1 MSSSS
6 PALPDGKRSSDTVH
20 NTDTEGSPAGT
31 PSQQPPPPP
40 DPPMRSPR
48 GTGPR
53 RHATHNDCV
62 ILRNSLRFR
71 HEHPHSFGDS
81 DSSTYG
87 DGSGSNDMEVM
98 DLRPSSHQTVRHME
112 NSSLVSVSSHISL
125 DSELASGLFQV
136 ASGTSG
142 HGGSGLGLSLSS
154 EGEDAPLGDDLPQH
168 WQTASER
175 TTTSMMN
182 DNLFGESEQSYRT
195 LMSTL
200 MHSIHSNNNGE
211 DNCST
216 NTGRSGAPDS
226 SSSGGSTSGS
236 DASCNSHGR
245 SKVWDHME
253 SSSKSTTSESSKSSP
268 SLRDRRRLRRKVY
281 VRRCAKAMVGIV
293 ALAALS
299 GSVIYFSVEENRESM
314 SGFFPDNDWLDKWF
328 GNDNNSKEQQEQ
340 KDYQLRL
347 RYRKLP
353 QGGNVVEMVST
364 PQEYQ
369 GNDNYDMVISPQERT
384 RRLRAQRIRTQ
395 EQLVREQQELRA
407 EREYAARRRTTNNGV
422 PQYHRFDDERWNNN
436 QHQQQQYHE
445 YNYNRYPFIDGSHRA
460 LAQEDQV
467 HYNNVHQDHYHA
479 GMDHHQDGGWIQGYW
494 IHNEEESGRRALVQ
508 EDHDEGYYNVHQDD
522 HENFVPQD
530 GVDHQ
535 DDGWIQGWWRRV

>member
-1 MSSSS
+1 
-6 PALPDGKRSSDTVH
+6 
-20 NTDTEGSPAGT
+20 
-31 PSQQPPPPP
+31 
-40 DPPMRSPR
+40 
-48 GTGPR
+48 
-53 RHATHNDCV
+53 
-62 ILRNSLRFR
+62 
-71 HEHPHSFGDS
+71 
-81 DSSTYG
+81 
-87 DGSGSNDMEVM
+87 MEVM

-353 QGGNVVEMVST
+353 QGGNDVEIVSIPREHQDT
-364 PQEYQ
+364 DYYDKDNLQDEDYYNDGRQ
-369 GNDNYDMVISPQERT
+369 GY
-384 RRLRAQRIRTQ
+384 
-395 EQLVREQQELRA
+395 
-407 EREYAARRRTTNNGV
+407 TT
-422 PQYHRFDDERWNNN
+422 
-436 QHQQQQYHE
+436 
-445 YNYNRYPFIDGSHRA
+445 
-460 LAQEDQV
+460 
-467 HYNNVHQDHYHA
+467 VHQDPLVDQRRNDPHQEYHENNNNR
-479 GMDHHQDGGWIQGYW
+479 HPFV
-494 IHNEEESGRRALVQ
+494 EEGNRVLTQV
-508 EDHDEGYYNVHQDD
+508 DEGNNYVYQDHLV
-522 HENFVPQD
+522 HENHLR
-530 GVDHQ
+530 G
-535 DDGWIQGWWRRV
+535 